1 MSKSK
6 DSFPTTFIPLSLLL
20 LLLFIVFLF
29 IIYPLTFRRSPQ
41 QAQLKAAD
49 TFYFNNDY
57 NETDPLLTAVP
68 TLDKMI
74 TGPIITGLDPSIGA
88 SDAPVNIVVYTDFTC
103 WYCGQTIADA
113 RQIQRQF
120 PAKVRVVHKDFPS
133 ADKTFKSYQAAIAGR
148 CAQAQNKFWE
158 MSNLLYQNYD
168 NLSQVLF
175 NSLTRELKL
184 NQPQFEQ
191 CLTNGATT
199 ALINDDIKEANALR
213 INGIPT
219 VYVNKQE
226 IMGKVTHEEL
236 KQAIEEE
243 LKK

>member
-1 MSKSK
+1 MPKK
-6 DSFPTTFIPLSLLL
+6 HGSFQITFISLSLISLLL
-20 LLLFIVFLF
+20 FVIFLFIV
-29 IIYPLTFRRSPQ
+29 YPLTFGASKNDQRTDAGS
-41 QAQLKAAD
+41 
-49 TFYFNNDY
+49 FYFNKNFNDI
-57 NETDPLLTAVP
+57 DPLLTAVP

-74 TGPIITGLDPSIGA
+74 TGPIITGLDPSMGA

-103 WYCGQTIADA
+103 WYCGQTVADA
-113 RQIQRQF
+113 RAVREQF
-120 PAKVRVVHKDFPS
+120 PDKVKLTHKDFPA
-133 ADKTFKSYQAAIAGR
+133 ADKQYKSYQAAVAGR

-158 MSNLLYQNYD
+158 MSNLLYQNYN

-175 NSLTRELKL
+175 NSLARELKL

-191 CLTNGATT
+191 CLTNGAAA
-199 ALINDDIKEANALR
+199 ALIDDNIKEANALR

-236 KQAIEEE
+236 KQAVEEE